1 MAARTVEAGFFG
13 AAGHGD
19 PDFAFTDK
27 TLGVSWDFAKTNVPE
42 NKTIPILQIPKGFL
56 IDRISLVQTRATDQD
71 VTLTFGLK
79 SDNSFTVGGNF
90 ALKDLTGETALCRS
104 SQAADGGS
112 VTKTSAAVYVA
123 STSAGSPT
131 TSVQPVTGVTAA
143 GPVFVSDDDVLCMI
157 VPDGLTNDKLADG
170 AFQLFVHGFSAFCE
184 GPTVNKTGNEV
195 YRTTLQTV
203 DNVAGSRPAFD

>member
-27 TLGVSWDFAKTNVPE
+27 TFGVSWDFAKTNVPE

-104 SQAADGGS
+104 SQAPAS
-112 VTKTSAAVYVA
+112 VTAKDT
-123 STSAGSPT
+123 AG
-131 TSVQPVTGVTAA
+131 TGTVTA
-143 GPVFVSDDDVLCMI
+143 GVPLLVDDDDVLCMI

-170 AFQLFVHGFSAFCE
+170 AFQLFVHGHSAFCE

-203 DNVAGSRPAFD
+203 DNVAGPRPAFD